1 MQIFGLFYAN
11 IWVVLCKYLGCFMQI
26 FGLFY
31 PNIRAV
37 LCKYLGCFMQIFG
50 LFYANIWAVLSKYS
64 GCFIQIFG
72 QSYPSQ
78 MSPLFFACAKN
89 KVTPG
94 LDKIARIF
102 ALSQDMSINMESTAQ
117 ELTGYYPGKG
127 RLGCSLLLG
136 LVWAGLFPGVL
147 SSQNLIANGGFETR
161 NICTEYEATCAP
173 EAWFKIPPA
182 IIPLDKIKG
191 APANSGDFAD
201 MIVVENKL
209 RPFNYRVFM
218 YTMLLCPLEKDT
230 QYVLEL
236 YVNPIYETH
245 YEIGVLFSVEEL
257 IPGIVN
263 PLPFLPSMVLSD
275 TNEVSPGN
283 QKNWRKIQAV
293 YTAQGGEQ
301 FLTLGNFSQ
310 TAFRFSKKTKM
321 SNNQG
326 DLEILLDD
334 IKVSPVNN
342 MEGAGCPQY
351 ESNRQLLFAADYRH
365 SYRQG
370 VKGKPKS
377 ELFVMPEAGTGTEE
391 EEEVDAP
398 EVPTEMRF
406 ELPDIAFDFDK
417 YVIKPVFYPA
427 LDSFIQ
433 QIKTSALREMVIT
446 GHTDNRGSDQYN
458 QAISEKRANAVLVYI
473 QQQYPEFVGMMVA
486 IGKGETEPRT
496 DNLTEASRARNRR
509 VEIVV
514 R

>member
-1 MQIFGLFYAN
+1 MVNL
-11 IWVVLCKYLGCFMQI
+11 
-26 FGLFY
+26 
-31 PNIRAV
+31 
-37 LCKYLGCFMQIFG
+37 
-50 LFYANIWAVLSKYS
+50 
-64 GCFIQIFG
+64 IQIRCH
-72 QSYPSQ
+72 
-78 MSPLFFACAKN
+78 LIWIRL
-89 KVTPG
+89 T
-94 LDKIARIF
+94 RIF
-102 ALSQDMSINMESTAQ
+102 ALSLDMSINMEANIS
-117 ELTGYYPGKG
+117 ELTGCYQVKG

-136 LVWAGLFPGVL
+136 MVWAGLFPGVL
-147 SSQNLIANGGFETR
+147 SSQNLIANSGFETR

-201 MIVVENKL
+201 MIVVENKV
-209 RPFNYRVFM
+209 RPFNYRVFI

-230 QYVLEL
+230 QYLLEL
-236 YVNPIYETH
+236 HVNPIYETH
-245 YEIGVLFSVEEL
+245 YELGVLFSVEEL
-257 IPGIVN
+257 IPSIVN
-263 PLPFLPSMVLSD
+263 PLPYLPSMVLSD
-275 TNEVSPGN
+275 TNEGSSGN

-310 TAFRFSKKTKM
+310 TAFLFSQKTKM

-334 IKVSPVNN
+334 IKVSPVNK
-342 MEGAGCPQY
+342 MEGTGCPQY
-351 ESNRQLLFAADYRH
+351 ESNRQLLFAADFRH

-377 ELFVMPEAGTGTEE
+377 ELFVMPEARTETEE
-391 EEEVDAP
+391 EIDSSI
-398 EVPTEMRF
+398 VPTEIRF

-433 QIKTSALREMVIT
+433 QIKTSALREMVIA
-446 GHTDNRGSDQYN
+446 GHTDDRGSDQYN
-458 QAISEKRANAVLVYI
+458 QAISEKRANAVKVYI
-473 QQQYPEFVGMMVA
+473 QQQYPEFIGIMVA
-486 IGKGETEPRT
+486 VGKGEAEPRT